1 MTEYHYGF
9 NTATFETI
17 HSLAKRG
24 TPTQMSEYK
33 HALQLYKL
41 FNSTQMS
48 DDWVSLNVQQN
59 FNGRNEKIQVFH
71 ISNYK
76 VGRNL
81 MVNRFKILN
90 NKIDYSWFNASFE
103 TFKIKCKSL
112 FL

>member
-1 MTEYHYGF
+1 
-9 NTATFETI
+9 
-17 HSLAKRG
+17 
-24 TPTQMSEYK
+24 MSNYK
-33 HALQLYKL
+33 HALQLYRL

-48 DDWVSLNVQQN
+48 DDWVSLNFQQN
-59 FNGRNEKIQVFH
+59 FNGRNEKFQVFN

-90 NKIDYSWFNASFE
+90 NKIDYSWFNASWE